1 MENTENNYKSNS
13 VVLFNTASSRHSN
26 ALGILWGEWQIGT
39 PCTGLW
45 PGQWKLKKLVLA
57 YRLLTGEGLVPS
69 GPFFPTSLFPQLLLW
84 LFCTEGW

>member
-26 ALGILWGEWQIGT
+26 ALGILWGEWQVGT

-57 YRLLTGEGLVPS
+57 YRPLTGKGLVPS
-69 GPFFPTSLFPQLLLW
+69 GPFVPTSLFPQLLLW